1 MPAPNTAAFNMLA
14 LNTAASKSLL
24 AVALC
29 VPFGLAPLVSCSTT
43 RVGDDVKSVND
54 AKTITATEWAMFAD
68 KMKNAMV
75 DTGIFERYRQEDG
88 EPVVIAIGDFLN
100 DTDNPNFLREQAI
113 MRNEITKTF
122 VNANVAQVNMDFAG
136 SGGDVD
142 SVIQKIHEL
151 ESSDVY
157 DQSTSPGLR
166 QALIPRLVL
175 HGQFINSTIRDG
187 RTTQYD
193 YACAVK
199 LIDVKSRT
207 TRFEEQIIFPKQFTK
222 GIFGG

>member
-1 MPAPNTAAFNMLA
+1 MPARLACLCLTA
-14 LNTAASKSLL
+14 LL
-24 AVALC
+24 SVLGA
-29 VPFGLAPLVSCSTT
+29 CSTT

-54 AKTITATEWAMFAD
+54 AKTITASEWAMFAD

-75 DTGIFERYRQEDG
+75 ETGILERYRGENG
-88 EPVVIAIGDFLN
+88 EPVVIAVGDFLN
-100 DTDNPNFLREQAI
+100 DTDNPDFTRQQAI

-136 SGGDVD
+136 SGGSVD

-151 ESSDVY
+151 QGSAVY
-157 DQSTSPGLR
+157 DQTTTTGLR
-166 QALIPRLVL
+166 SAKAPRLVL
-175 HGQFINSTIRDG
+175 HGQFISTTVRAG

-199 LIDVKSRT
+199 LIDVESRT
-207 TRFEEQIIFPKQFTK
+207 TRFEEQILFPKQFTR